1 MWARDGAR
9 PRIRSPQDRHSVC
22 LRAGDHDPSRPR
34 AAAGD
39 LVFDGH
45 VAMIVGNRMVIEAGC
60 QLGVQNDAVMSSPRA
75 QEIAEDLDGHRAL
88 LAV

>member
-1 MWARDGAR
+1 
-9 PRIRSPQDRHSVC
+9 
-22 LRAGDHDPSRPR
+22 
-34 AAAGD
+34 
-39 LVFDGH
+39 VFDGH

>member
-1 MWARDGAR
+1 M
-9 PRIRSPQDRHSVC
+9 
-22 LRAGDHDPSRPR
+22 
-34 AAAGD
+34 
-39 LVFDGH
+39 FDGH